1 VAGLSLGGGR
11 QRPAAKLKSGDLG
24 MLTLRNI
31 AFAVLALLG
40 ASVPVA
46 AYTGYYAPAC
56 GWGTVW
62 SLSGVHY
69 QYLCF

>member
-1 VAGLSLGGGR
+1 MLKLRYLSY
-11 QRPAAKLKSGDLG
+11 
-24 MLTLRNI
+24 
-31 AFAVLALLG
+31 AVLALLG

-46 AYTGYYAPAC
+46 AYTGYYAPTC

-62 SLSGVHY
+62 SLSGAHY

>member
-1 VAGLSLGGGR
+1 VAGSSLGGGPKR
-11 QRPAAKLKSGDLG
+11 RAAKLKSGDSR
-24 MLTLRNI
+24 MRTLRNVT
-31 AFAVLALLG
+31 FAVLALLG

-56 GWGTVW
+56 GWGTAW

>member
-1 VAGLSLGGGR
+1 MLKLRYLSYAL
-11 QRPAAKLKSGDLG
+11 
-24 MLTLRNI
+24 
-31 AFAVLALLG
+31 LALLG

-62 SLSGVHY
+62 SLSGAHY

>member
-1 VAGLSLGGGR
+1 M
-11 QRPAAKLKSGDLG
+11 P
-24 MLTLRNI
+24 TLRH
-31 AFAVLALLG
+31 ATFAVLGLLG

-56 GWGTVW
+56 GWATVW
-62 SLSGVHY
+62 SLSGAHY